1 MMNQIYFEANG
12 EALLKRIG
20 MSKSEFARRMG
31 IRKQNVKAL
40 FKTKNLETIYKASEV
55 LGVPFELLIGYIEEP
70 DLCEIPAVPYEEE
83 IDVQDHSEEHLT
95 FESLVGRI
103 NFIQDTLQAQAAHAI
118 NLSLTARNWL
128 VGYYIVEFEQN
139 GQDRAKYGDRLLSR
153 LSEKLNQR
161 GFNLRRLRDYRHVY
175 LVYQSLG
182 SVIVKF
188 LETNRSWMD
197 SHEQLSIR
205 LFSTAELQDALHQHK
220 IIRQLKTADSAQWS
234 TPPER
239 LFYRLNY
246 TVLSYLSS
254 IDDPLKRAFYEQE
267 TIRCCWTQKELDRQV
282 SSLYYERMGMS
293 KDKNA
298 LQRLTAKNAQQI
310 SPKEIIHNPVTLEF
324 LDIKPYENNT
334 ETTLETAIL
343 NNLQRFLMEMGRGF
357 CFEYRQK
364 RILIDQDYFKAD
376 LIFYHRILKC
386 HVIIDLKID
395 RFRHEYASQLN
406 LYMNYYKHEVMQ
418 QDDNPPIGI
427 LLCTDYGETTV
438 QYAIEGLAQNIFV
451 SKYRLQL
458 PSEDELRKYMLEN
471 ITEEDFKRYQEE
483 EKKSDPQ

>member
-1 MMNQIYFEANG
+1 
-12 EALLKRIG
+12 

-40 FKTKNLETIYKASEV
+40 FKTKNLGTIYKASEV
-55 LGVPFELLIGYIEEP
+55 LGVPFEMLVGYIEEP
-70 DLCEIPAVPYEEE
+70 ELNKTPLEPFEEGTE
-83 IDVQDHSEEHLT
+83 VLDGTGGNLT
-95 FESLVGRI
+95 FDSLVGRI
-103 NFIQDTLQAQAAHAI
+103 NLIQNALQAQAAHAV

-139 GQDRAKYGDRLLSR
+139 GEDRAKYG
-153 LSEKLNQR
+153 EKLINR
-161 GFNLRRLRDYRHVY
+161 LAERINRKGFEPRSLRVYRRVY
-175 LVYQSLG
+175 LVYPQLGTAIGSYLQKNGSSLFSYG
-182 SVIVKF
+182 NTAIWQSVIAKF
-188 LETNRSWMD
+188 QISGNQSDEIWRSALAKLED
-197 SHEQLSIR
+197 
-205 LFSTAELQDALHQHK
+205 
-220 IIRQLKTADSAQWS
+220 WS
-234 TPPER
+234 TPADR

-246 TVLSYLSS
+246 TCIAYLTS
-254 IDDPLKRAFYEQE
+254 IEDPLKRAFYEQE
-267 TIRCCWTQKELDRQV
+267 TIRSCWTSRELDRQV
-282 SSLYYERMGMS
+282 SSQYYERMGMS
-293 KDKNA
+293 KNKKA

-310 SPKEIIHNPVTLEF
+310 TPKEIIHNPVTLEF
-324 LDIKPYENNT
+324 LGIKPYEDNT
-334 ETTLETAIL
+334 ETKLETAIL

-364 RILIDQDYFKAD
+364 RILVDQDYFKAD

-438 QYAIEGLAQNIFV
+438 QYAIEGLSQNIFV

-458 PSEDELRKYMLEN
+458 PSEDDFRKYMLEN
-471 ITEEDFKRYQEE
+471 ITEEDFKKYKE
-483 EKKSDPQ
+483 EKQEAE